1 MMKIKE
7 NTRGSVVVVSLAGDL
22 LGEPEIS
29 DVRKVVYKH
38 LNVGTKKIVL
48 ELKKVGRMNSMGLG
62 SIMAAHASC
71 RSKDGELRLAN
82 VSDHVGSVLALTKVV
97 KVIRTYETVDK
108 AVKSF

>member
-1 MMKIKE
+1 MKIKE
-7 NTRGSVVVVSLAGDL
+7 KSRGNVVILWLAGDL

-29 DVRKVVYKH
+29 DVRMAVYKI
-38 LNVGTKKIVL
+38 LNEGVQKIVL
-48 ELKKVGRMNSMGLG
+48 DLSKVGRINSTGLG

-71 RSKDGELRLAN
+71 RSKDSELRLAN
-82 VSDHVGSVLALTKVV
+82 VSDHVGSVLVLTKVV